1 MIKKVIY
8 KKKVLAIIIK
18 NNFSKKKGINFVTP
32 NHYNLQLGYM
42 NHPKN
47 YKIKP
52 HLHFQ
57 KQIKKVNTAEV
68 LYIINGRL
76 KINFFSSKKKYLFS
90 RIINKGD
97 TIMLINEG
105 HGFEALSQ
113 VQLLEVKQGPYD
125 FIKDKI
131 KFNEI

>member
-57 KQIKKVNTAEV
+57 KQIKKVNTSEV